1 MVSYLL
7 PTETWLRRPSHR
19 SVCGLFA
26 DRDVQDFL
34 FAIYALYHELAT
46 TPSRTQEF
54 RIGEIDFQWRR
65 GTLLLL
71 KLEVNFSKNSMI

>member
-26 DRDVQDFL
+26 DRNVQEFL

-46 TPSRTQEF
+46 TPSRTQELS
-54 RIGEIDFQWRR
+54 IGKIGLQWRR
-65 GTLLLL
+65 ETLLSS
-71 KLEVNFSKNSMI
+71 KLEVNFSKDSMI